1 MVFPGLGGLDPGG
14 LAIQKGRDLMSEEL
28 IVQATSEPRT
38 RESLASD
45 LAHLGVGPGM
55 CLLVH
60 SSLRAL
66 GWVAGGPVA
75 VVQALTDVLTPSG
88 TLVMPTHTSF
98 NSEPSY
104 WQNPAV
110 PPSWWET
117 IRTTMPAFDPLIT
130 PTSFMGQIVEVFRSW
145 PGALRSS
152 HPQVSFAALGPQARF
167 ITADHV
173 LEDGLGEGSPLA
185 RIYDL
190 DGWVLLLGVGHAN
203 NTSFHLGECRA
214 GGVQH
219 TRQGAAVREDGVR
232 VWKTFSDLDWNA
244 EPFAEVGSAFEAA
257 EMVTVGAVG
266 SAPARLFRQR
276 PAVDFAKEWLAS
288 HQSGT

>member
-1 MVFPGLGGLDPGG
+1 MV
-14 LAIQKGRDLMSEEL
+14 
-28 IVQATSEPRT
+28 VQATSEPRT

-45 LAHLGVGPGM
+45 LSRLGIEPGM

-66 GWVAGGPVA
+66 GWVSGGAVA
-75 VVQALTDVLTPSG
+75 VVQALTDALTPTG

-104 WQNPAV
+104 WQNPGV
-110 PPSWWET
+110 PPSWWDT

-130 PTSFMGQIVEVFRSW
+130 PTSFMGQIVEVFRTW

-152 HPQVSFAALGPQARF
+152 HPQVSFAALGPQGRF
-167 ITADHV
+167 ITADHA

-185 RIYDL
+185 RVYDL

-214 GGVQH
+214 GVARPTQ
-219 TRQGAAVREDGVR
+219 QGAAMREGGVR
-232 VWKTFSDLDWNA
+232 VWKSFSDLDWNA
-244 EPFAEVGSAFEAA
+244 EPFAELGSAFDEVEA
-257 EMVTVGAVG
+257 VKTGAVG
-266 SAPARLFRQR
+266 SAVARLFRQR
-276 PAVDFAKEWLAS
+276 PAVDFAKEWLTRN
-288 HQSGT
+288 QSGI